1 MTMHARTS
9 HDQILAPAPESWA
22 PAPAPL
28 DMPQQ
33 VLERSAARVSPLAAL
48 WMLLT
53 RQSA

>member
-1 MTMHARTS
+1 MTTQPTLS
-9 HDQILAPAPESWA
+9 HDRILSPAPENWA

-33 VLERSAARVSPLAAL
+33 ELERPAARVSPLASL

-53 RQSA
+53 GQSA